1 MVLTLVL
8 SLLCAAGTSWLL
20 YDKFFEEGVLYA
32 AFPQFAATAAAL
44 VGSDHRGHGVP
55 LAQIKK
61 EAARSHGAASLECAA
76 RHHRH
81 RAVAVRACAVIYP

>member
-1 MVLTLVL
+1 LTLFL

-44 VGSDHRGHGVP
+44 VGLIIAGMEYRSRKT
-55 LAQIKK
+55 KK
-61 EAARSHGAASLECAA
+61 KRRTPMVLLLLNALLGIIATGLWLYAL
-76 RHHRH
+76 
-81 RAVAVRACAVIYP
+81 VQ